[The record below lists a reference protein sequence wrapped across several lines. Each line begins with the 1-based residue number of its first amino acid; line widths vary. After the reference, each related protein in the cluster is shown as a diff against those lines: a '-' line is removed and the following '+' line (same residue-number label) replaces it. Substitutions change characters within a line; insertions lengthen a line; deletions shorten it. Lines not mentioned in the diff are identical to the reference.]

1 MNDQEKLDFYFQIIY
16 KTIEYE
22 NDEIVND
29 IYTKAN
35 KLLLALHKQIILYIC
50 LEQANKVL
58 YFISFQNLLSEL
70 VSKDLEIL
78 HIEYTTVLFLKKHL
92 PLLDTL
98 NSEKK
103 ITFFKILQTILLL
116 DFTRQEY
123 VRQNINKGSFI
134 LNNHKL
140 EETNK
145 LVSEIE
151 QLLDSFVIDTPK
163 RNRNKSEGK
172 NEI

>member
-1 MNDQEKLDFYFQIIY
+1 MNDQETVNSYFQMIY
-16 KTIEYE
+16 EAILYEDKNALDTIS
-22 NDEIVND
+22 VQS
-29 IYTKAN
+29 N

-123 VRQNINKGSFI
+123 VRQNINKGRFI

>member
-123 VRQNINKGSFI
+123 VRQNINKGRFI

-163 RNRNKSEGK
+163 RNRNKSEEK

>member
-1 MNDQEKLDFYFQIIY
+1 MNDQETVNSYFQMIY
-16 KTIEYE
+16 EAILYEDKNALDTIS
-22 NDEIVND
+22 IQS
-29 IYTKAN
+29 N

-103 ITFFKILQTILLL
+103 TTFFKILQTILLL

-123 VRQNINKGSFI
+123 VRQNINKGRFI

-145 LVSEIE
+145 LVSKIE

-163 RNRNKSEGK
+163 RNRNKSEEK